1 MGFVPSDNHSPDPFG
16 CSDSDEEEQGGADD
30 TKFEEEPQD
39 ATESEIDSDY
49 SVTATEFEELTSD
62 TADSAH

>member
-1 MGFVPSDNHSPDPFG
+1 MGFVPSDNHSPDPFAS
-16 CSDSDEEEQGGADD
+16 SDSDEEEQGGADD
-30 TKFEEEPQD
+30 TKFEKEPQD

-49 SVTATEFEELTSD
+49 SITAPEFEELTSD